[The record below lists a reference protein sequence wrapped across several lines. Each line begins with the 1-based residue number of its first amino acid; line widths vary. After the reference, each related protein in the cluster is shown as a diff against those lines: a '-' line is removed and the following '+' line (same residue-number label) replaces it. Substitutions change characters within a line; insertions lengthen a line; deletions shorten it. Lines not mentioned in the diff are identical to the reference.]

1 MSMWQFMAAV
11 DGYIKA
17 HSSEDK
23 KTLSKA
29 EENDLWKYLQAKG
42 SA

>member
-17 HSSEDK
+17 HSTEDK
-23 KTLSKA
+23 KSLSNSEA
-29 EENDLWKYLQAKG
+29 NELWSYLQTKG